1 LKKKSKSYRASSTT
15 IRSIIAIALAVSML
29 AAVGTTTSL
38 SPLVLLQ
45 QQHAYAAGQTKQQE
59 QKTVQSLHGNLAKRS
74 TTAAAV
80 PSSINTTTSLGIAT
94 SPFYESNVSKVIG
107 QRVVSTANGITP
119 QIETTYIK
127 NGTIKGVGNVRDL
140 HTWTNT
146 APVPPATS
154 RFPGMSHDVGQG
166 VLTTAD
172 GQDMATWI
180 GYGIGRSNINGTITY
195 HDVILFNTNSTG
207 KLAFLK
213 NLEGLSIASENG
225 NKIIQ
230 KIYEWK

>member
-1 LKKKSKSYRASSTT
+1 MKNVNL
-15 IRSIIAIALAVSML
+15 
-29 AAVGTTTSL
+29 
-38 SPLVLLQ
+38 
-45 QQHAYAAGQTKQQE
+45 KQQF
-59 QKTVQSLHGNLAKRS
+59 KNVISFFAIVGLLSMTSIVVLPIGKAHAITSS
-74 TTAAAV
+74 PAV
-80 PSSINTTTSLGIAT
+80 PSSINTTTSLGIAA
-94 SPFYESNVSKVIG
+94 SPFYESNVSKPIG

-127 NGTIKGVGNVRDL
+127 NGTIKGVGNVTDL

-154 RFPGMSHDVGQG
+154 RFPGMNHDVGQG

-195 HDVILFNTNSTG
+195 HDIILFNTNSTG
-207 KLAFLK
+207 RLAFLK
-213 NLEGLSIASENG
+213 NLEGLSIASDDG
-225 NKIIQ
+225 NKITQ

>member
-1 LKKKSKSYRASSTT
+1 MKNVNIKQQFKNVISFFAIVGLLSMT
-15 IRSIIAIALAVSML
+15 SIVVLPIGKAHAI
-29 AAVGTTTSL
+29 TSL
-38 SPLVLLQ
+38 P
-45 QQHAYAAGQTKQQE
+45 
-59 QKTVQSLHGNLAKRS
+59 
-74 TTAAAV
+74 AAV
-80 PSSINTTTSLGIAT
+80 PSSINTTTSLGIAA
-94 SPFYESNVSKVIG
+94 SPFYESNVSKLIG

-195 HDVILFNTNSTG
+195 HDIILFNTNSTG

>member
-1 LKKKSKSYRASSTT
+1 MKNVNL
-15 IRSIIAIALAVSML
+15 
-29 AAVGTTTSL
+29 
-38 SPLVLLQ
+38 
-45 QQHAYAAGQTKQQE
+45 KQQF
-59 QKTVQSLHGNLAKRS
+59 KNVISFFAIVGLLSMTSIVVLPIGKAHAITSS
-74 TTAAAV
+74 PAV
-80 PSSINTTTSLGIAT
+80 PSSINTTTSLGIAA
-94 SPFYESNVSKVIG
+94 SPFYESNVSKPIG

-127 NGTIKGVGNVRDL
+127 NGTIKGVGNVTDL

-154 RFPGMSHDVGQG
+154 RFPGMNHDVGQG

-195 HDVILFNTNSTG
+195 HDIILFNTNSTG
-207 KLAFLK
+207 RLAFLK

>member
-1 LKKKSKSYRASSTT
+1 MQRCSTPLLMKNVNMKQQFKNVISFFAIVGLLSMT
-15 IRSIIAIALAVSML
+15 SIVVLPIGKAHAI
-29 AAVGTTTSL
+29 TSL
-38 SPLVLLQ
+38 P
-45 QQHAYAAGQTKQQE
+45 
-59 QKTVQSLHGNLAKRS
+59 
-74 TTAAAV
+74 AV
-80 PSSINTTTSLGIAT
+80 PSSINTTTSLGIAA

-154 RFPGMSHDVGQG
+154 RFPRMNHDVGQG

-172 GQDMATWI
+172 GQDMTTWI

-195 HDVILFNTNSTG
+195 HDIILFNTNSTG